1 LLLEKDGVHHCLGN
15 VAYPIL
21 QLVEFEIKDENMTPI
36 TNVRVWWDAS
46 VSAYR
51 LASPYNKDFVEGLK
65 AAIPISDRSYDP
77 DTKIWTFVE
86 RQLAPVQQFFKMMN
100 VQATVITRQQT
111 EQASQSTPQGPRKNI
126 AIAEITLE
134 FFRLAG
140 PDAMLKAYRAAAL
153 TLHPDRGGSMD
164 VMSSLNAA
172 WDRIQKEV
180 FKVG

>member
-1 LLLEKDGVHHCLGN
+1 
-15 VAYPIL
+15 
-21 QLVEFEIKDENMTPI
+21 M
-36 TNVRVWWDAS
+36 
-46 VSAYR
+46 
-51 LASPYNKDFVEGLK
+51 
-65 AAIPISDRSYDP
+65 
-77 DTKIWTFVE
+77 
-86 RQLAPVQQFFKMMN
+86 
-100 VQATVITRQQT
+100 
-111 EQASQSTPQGPRKNI
+111 
-126 AIAEITLE
+126 AEITLE